1 MGQTTNLNNGSVQVV
16 LTRPISY
23 HFPILLDGGGLR
35 KGPSPFRF
43 ENMWLE
49 DEGFK
54 DQVKNWWGGF
64 NFTGTFSIVLDAKL
78 RALKVVLKSWNKDV
92 FGFIEV
98 RKGEALSQ
106 VVY

>member
-35 KGPSPFRF
+35 RGPSLFRF

-54 DQVKNWWGGF
+54 DQVKNWWGGL

-78 RALKVVLKSWNKDV
+78 RALKVVLKS
-92 FGFIEV
+92 
-98 RKGEALSQ
+98 
-106 VVY
+106 